1 MSAESSNAA
10 DLELDAQ
17 SAAAQPASVR
27 TRFLLLWTA
36 AVIATAAALI
46 AHLAPRLETVR
57 LGYDVGQARREQRE
71 LLESQ
76 RMLAIESATLR
87 EPGRVE
93 TVARGRL
100 GMDVPEPERVVP
112 VGSGARR
119 GTAGR
124 MR

>member
-1 MSAESSNAA
+1 
-10 DLELDAQ
+10 
-17 SAAAQPASVR
+17 
-27 TRFLLLWTA
+27 
-36 AVIATAAALI
+36 
-46 AHLAPRLETVR
+46 
-57 LGYDVGQARREQRE
+57 
-71 LLESQ
+71 
-76 RMLAIESATLR
+76 MLAIESATLR